1 MKFKTNVSLVYRVV
15 MGVSLVLSVGMK
27 ESTLLVLPNQVPTL
41 YYFYIQYEFI
51 TIFELKPYETSIYL
65 GILWQ

>member
-1 MKFKTNVSLVYRVV
+1 